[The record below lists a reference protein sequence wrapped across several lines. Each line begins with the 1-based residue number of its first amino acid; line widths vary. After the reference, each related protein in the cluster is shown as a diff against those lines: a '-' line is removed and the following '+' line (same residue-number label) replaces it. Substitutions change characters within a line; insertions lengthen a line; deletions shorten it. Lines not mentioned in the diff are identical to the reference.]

1 MTIAPISLSASIE
14 RSASFSSVISA
25 MLSALSAL
33 GLLSVTSATRGAG
46 RDVKMFSYFASK
58 ADAGE
63 AEDAV
68 VDVDM
73 NVDVNVVNRVRA
85 VRVGLRGEENKTA
98 VVRAVS
104 WRRKTDM
111 MWY

>member
-1 MTIAPISLSASIE
+1 
-14 RSASFSSVISA
+14 
-25 MLSALSAL
+25 
-33 GLLSVTSATRGAG
+33 
-46 RDVKMFSYFASK
+46 MFSYFASK
-58 ADAGE
+58 ADVGDAE
-63 AEDAV
+63 EDAV

-73 NVDVNVVNRVRA
+73 NVDVDVVNRVR
-85 VRVGLRGEENKTA
+85 VVKVGLRGEENKTA